1 MLKPSPVWSS
11 AGLRSYK
18 RPRWRFTSEQD
29 STKAWREALS
39 QSPVWEATWCPWRLN
54 SWRNGSRSRFHFA
67 RHGVTKLRNTRG
79 FTYVQMLPKAV
90 IRARWPWFDFEPHF
104 RKPGDAWPHRG
115 SRAPYWAHPYGGWKK
130 SCTTLDGWKPWNNGI
145 NQLSTG
151 AGFRNHPQYHWN
163 TWRPAVLGWWLPSNM
178 YSYAKSGFNGFWHTT
193 HKAFYMRGFTIPI
206 CSMVL
211 EYLPTFARTKSPKC
225 I

>member
-1 MLKPSPVWSS
+1 LK
-11 AGLRSYK
+11 SY
-18 RPRWRFTSEQD
+18 
-29 STKAWREALS
+29 
-39 QSPVWEATWCPWRLN
+39 
-54 SWRNGSRSRFHFA
+54 
-67 RHGVTKLRNTRG
+67 HGI
-79 FTYVQMLPKAV
+79 
-90 IRARWPWFDFEPHF
+90 IR
-104 RKPGDAWPHRG
+104 
-115 SRAPYWAHPYGGWKK
+115 
-130 SCTTLDGWKPWNNGI
+130 
-145 NQLSTG
+145 LSTG

-225 I
+225 R